1 MRIEDPSISPLRAG
15 LGCRCPRCG
24 QGALF
29 VGGLSLTVRERCEPC
44 GLSFKF
50 VDTGD
55 GPAVFTMMVLGVL
68 VLGLALLVEFKLGPP
83 LWVHA
88 VLWAPITLLVAFG
101 LLRPMKATLIAL
113 QFKHKAEEGRLAED

>member
-1 MRIEDPSISPLRAG
+1 MSLEDPSISPLHAG

-29 VGGLSLTVRERCEPC
+29 AGALSLALRARCECC

-50 VDTGD
+50 ADTGD
-55 GPAVFTMMVLGVL
+55 GPAVFTIMVLGVL
-68 VLGLALLVEFKLGPP
+68 VLGLALIVEFKLAPP
-83 LWVHA
+83 VWVH
-88 VLWAPITLLVAFG
+88 VLLWAPITLLLAFG
-101 LLRPMKATLIAL
+101 ILRPMKATLIAL